1 MSSSIVILGILTA
14 ILIGAMSPGP
24 SFVLVSHTAI
34 RQSRAAG
41 LAAALGMG
49 AGGAIFAALALAGLS
64 ALLVRVEWLHLALKV
79 LGGLYLLYLASR
91 LWRGAAE
98 PLAMDMPEPG
108 RDQSPQRSFLLGL
121 TTQISNP
128 KTAVVYA
135 SIFVAFLPADPDMLL
150 LATLPPAVFV
160 VEAGWYALV
169 ALVFS
174 ATVARTVYGKAKA
187 WIDRAAAIVMA
198 GLGVRLIFE
207 SVRARLA

>member
-24 SFVLVSHTAI
+24 SFVLVSHTALG
-34 RQSRAAG
+34 RSRAAG

-49 AGGAIFAALALAGLS
+49 AGGAIFAALALAGLG
-64 ALLVRVEWLHLALKV
+64 ALLARVEWLHLILKL

-91 LWRGAAE
+91 LWRGAAD
-98 PLAMDMPEPG
+98 PLPVDMPEQG
-108 RDQSPQRSFLLGL
+108 REPSLLRSFLLGL
-121 TTQISNP
+121 TTQLGNP

-135 SIFVAFLPADPDMLL
+135 SIFVAFLPADPDLSV
-150 LATLPPAVFV
+150 LAILPPAVFV

-174 ATVARTVYGKAKA
+174 ASLARTVYGKAKA
-187 WIDRAAAIVMA
+187 WIDRAAALVMA
-198 GLGVRLIFE
+198 GLGARLILE
-207 SVRARLA
+207 SVRVRLA